1 VLSDEELTRYARQI
15 VLPHLGGTGQQRLK
29 AARVAVVGAGGI
41 GAAVVPALA
50 GAGVGR
56 LTIIDPD
63 RADLSNLHRQ
73 PIYRSRDAGEPKAAL
88 AAQFVRRLN
97 PFVEVAGVEQ
107 AITPENAAALLAN
120 HDLVIDGTDNFAT
133 RLAVSDAC
141 VALGAPLISAA
152 AAQWQGQV
160 GLFVGKPCYRC
171 FVGDAFD
178 ADDCDNCAELGVTG
192 ALTGLAGN
200 HAALLAIRFLTQA
213 GETKPGTIALID
225 GLAGTQRPIR
235 IVADPECRVCGATS
249 SSPQPSSPA
258 PLSSWPEPPSSSP

>member
-15 VLPHLGGTGQQRLK
+15 VLPQLGGPGQQRLK
-29 AARVAVVGAGGI
+29 ASRVAVIGAGGI
-41 GAAVVPALA
+41 GAAVIPALA
-50 GAGVGR
+50 GAGVGA

-73 PIYRSRDAGEPKAAL
+73 PIYRSRDQGEPKASL

-97 PFVEVAGVEQ
+97 PFVAVTAVERAFAAENGAGLI
-107 AITPENAAALLAN
+107 AG

-141 VALGAPLISAA
+141 VVARLPLISAA

-160 GLFVGKPCYRC
+160 GLFTGQPCYRC

-192 ALTGLAGN
+192 PLTGLAGN
-200 HAALLAIRFLTQA
+200 LAALLAVRFLAEVGQA
-213 GETKPGTIALID
+213 PAGTLHLID
-225 GLAGTQRPIR
+225 GLAGTQRQIR
-235 IVADPECRVCGATS
+235 IVADSACRACGVVLADAGT
-249 SSPQPSSPA
+249 PA
-258 PLSSWPEPPSSSP
+258 

>member
-1 VLSDEELTRYARQI
+1 MLTDEELTRYARQI
-15 VLPHLGGTGQQRLK
+15 VLPELGGTGQQRLK
-29 AARVAVVGAGGI
+29 ASRVVVVGAGGI
-41 GAAVVPALA
+41 GCAVIPALA

-63 RADLSNLHRQ
+63 LCDLSNLHRQ
-73 PIYRSRDAGEPKAAL
+73 PIFRSRDAGEPKAAL
-88 AAQFVRRLN
+88 AGQFVRRLN
-97 PFVEVAGVEQ
+97 PFVEVDPVERRIE
-107 AITPENAAALLAN
+107 AHNAAALLSG

-141 VALGAPLISAA
+141 VALGLPLLSAA

-160 GLFVGKPCYRC
+160 GLFRGKPCYRC

-200 HAALLAIRFLTQA
+200 LAALIALRVLAGA
-213 GETKPGTIALID
+213 GEDPAGQLHLID
-225 GLAGTQRPIR
+225 GLTGTQRQIR
-235 IVADPECRVCGATS
+235 IPADPTCRACGITS
-249 SSPQPSSPA
+249 S
-258 PLSSWPEPPSSSP
+258 